1 MDKSFKNIIMNINK
15 WFKKKMISISLAFYG
30 VEKNAFG
37 QNNGQLDDNVNQE
50 RRHTQGTLA
59 DSLKEGKITQETLN
73 LKWRTYKIIKATDG
87 LRTEIT
93 GYDDDGMPITKT
105 VRVDKKIS
113 LRKIS
118 VDSFDTYDLEM
129 VLDNSPITTSGND
142 IMSSN
147 IELYDEIK
155 INDDD
160 TATHGEISGIEYF
173 AKNKNELPITI
184 LRETLPKFEL
194 ETYTKKLNVRIISD
208 NKRLLEF
215 YISKYVD
222 EDNRTTRLF
231 ISDIKKTIENPR
243 NSTILD
249 IKEVGF
255 ITYKTI
261 GIDDFLEFQ
270 YKILSFDKIIEFNGH
285 YVVKFIAEVIIN
297 GRDILEEHKQD
308 ELELKYKNKEKKKQ

>member
-1 MDKSFKNIIMNINK
+1 MNINK

-105 VRVDKKIS
+105 VRVDKKRS